1 MKMKFEVKRK
11 IVLSEEQI
19 EKLRKK
25 KEGDNLSDDAKEVLN
40 QIYLEQQ
47 SMYQECLDLIKNSLE
62 ELLIEAID
70 QPKGEVIT
78 CNQEKNI

>member
-62 ELLIEAID
+62 ELLIEIFFIGV
-70 QPKGEVIT
+70 QTIF
-78 CNQEKNI
+78 Q

>member
-1 MKMKFEVKRK
+1 MKFEVKRK

-62 ELLIEAID
+62 ELLIEIFFIGV
-70 QPKGEVIT
+70 QTIFQWKS
-78 CNQEKNI
+78 

>member
-25 KEGDNLSDDAKEVLN
+25 KEGDNLSDEAKEVLN
-40 QIYLEQQ
+40 EIYLEQQ

-62 ELLIEAID
+62 ELLIEAIN
-70 QPKGEVIT
+70 QPKGETVT

>member
-1 MKMKFEVKRK
+1 MKFEVKRK

>member
-1 MKMKFEVKRK
+1 MKFEVKRK

-62 ELLIEAID
+62 ELLIEIFFIGV
-70 QPKGEVIT
+70 QTIF
-78 CNQEKNI
+78 Q

>member
-11 IVLSEEQI
+11 IILSEEQI

-25 KEGDNLSDDAKEVLN
+25 KEGDNLSDEAKEVLN
-40 QIYLEQQ
+40 EIYLEQQ

-70 QPKGEVIT
+70 QPKGEAIT

>member
-1 MKMKFEVKRK
+1 MKFEVKRK
-11 IVLSEEQI
+11 IVLSEEEI